1 VPSSAAEAAR
11 VDVFAAL
18 PLWAGAVIFIGG
30 FVAIAIAG
38 GLLARRYF
46 PHAVLEQHNDIAGFM
61 FAVVGVVYAVLLA
74 FLAIAVW
81 ERFDAAETRVHDEA
95 SQLVVVYRRI
105 DAFPAA
111 RMTIRKDL
119 ARYADLVVSDEWPK
133 MNSGSQSAAADR
145 LIEDIAYN
153 VRHLRVTTMTQQ
165 DLLTSLIDGLQASMM
180 DRSDRLLLSNRGL
193 NPFLW
198 TTLFL
203 GAAGVLVFS
212 YLFAF
217 KSAGA
222 QAAMTGLLAFSLGLV
237 LYLIAVM
244 DYPYRGDVRIQATPF
259 VEARQMFR
267 EIGY

>member
-1 VPSSAAEAAR
+1 
-11 VDVFAAL
+11 
-18 PLWAGAVIFIGG
+18 
-30 FVAIAIAG
+30 
-38 GLLARRYF
+38 
-46 PHAVLEQHNDIAGFM
+46 
-61 FAVVGVVYAVLLA
+61 
-74 FLAIAVW
+74 
-81 ERFDAAETRVHDEA
+81 
-95 SQLVVVYRRI
+95 
-105 DAFPAA
+105 
-111 RMTIRKDL
+111 
-119 ARYADLVVSDEWPK
+119 
-133 MNSGSQSAAADR
+133 
-145 LIEDIAYN
+145 
-153 VRHLRVTTMTQQ
+153 
-165 DLLTSLIDGLQASMM
+165 
-180 DRSDRLLLSNRGL
+180 LLSNRGL